1 MTTWVHCGRLAALNA
16 IVGIAL
22 SGLQAAAKR
31 LQVTASN
38 VANMANRAD
47 VAADGTVAAG
57 LFRPAQVQ
65 QVAAAGGGTEAVV
78 QAVEPAFHIVP
89 DPSRDGGRVA
99 MANVDL
105 AQQTVEMI
113 LAKSAYRANAAIIR
127 TAEEMDDVLLD
138 IKA

>member
-1 MTTWVHCGRLAALNA
+1 MNA

-22 SGLQAAAKR
+22 SGLQAAARR

-57 LFRPAQVQ
+57 LFRPARVH
-65 QVAAAGGGTEAVV
+65 QVATAGGGTEAVV
-78 QAVEPAFHIVP
+78 QPVEPPFHIVP
-89 DPSRDGGRVA
+89 DPSRDDGRAA
-99 MANVDL
+99 MPNVDL
-105 AQQTVEMI
+105 AQQMVEMM
-113 LAKSAYRANAAIIR
+113 LAKSAYKANAAIIR
-127 TAEEMDDVLLD
+127 TAEEMDDALLD